1 MSHLQKQSLP
11 NGRAALHLA
20 QAVYRPGKTPAQS
33 RIYLGAIKDEQ
44 LVVSKKFTRRAGHV
58 IPMATIREEFQAGR
72 LLEWLEAAPTEIPV
86 IAKPKLGRPRKP
98 PVASTPVVAL
108 AAATPALSGA
118 QPVSASAEESP
129 LAAKTRMANTAA
141 VDEVGP
147 WHVLETIGQECGL
160 LPTLIQAFGKIEGSR
175 LFTIACYQVVT
186 GSPLYL
192 MESWALDQ
200 PLPIELMEADFS
212 SPGLSLLM
220 EKLGRDCAT
229 VAAFHRYWIEHLG
242 HPKSLVY
249 DLTSISSYSAAHP
262 LVEYGYNRDKEP
274 LPQVNLALV
283 VDAATS
289 LPVILRALPGSIAD
303 VKTLKLTCD
312 LLAEFGLADF
322 DCRLDRGFD
331 SEENLRDLLNADIGF
346 TLAAKIDGS
355 RAQNLI
361 AKFGEALLLPGA
373 HTFFDGERLL
383 RHASD
388 NFTVKCTQGAAGKAK
403 QVKLHLYCDPEQRAL
418 MIRELERRCAAIT
431 KAAAGQ
437 SFASKEEAQTWLDKQ
452 ENAQTRKAF
461 AITALPKQSKQDKD
475 LWRIEM
481 ETKALLLACRNFGFF
496 TIYSSDLDSTREGI
510 IEDYRIRDIAEKDL
524 DIMKNENG
532 QHRLR
537 TGNPF
542 VAQGRLVLAFISLVL
557 HLALQK
563 RMKAAD
569 LLKSYSVAELLGMLR
584 RIRIIRPETG
594 PFYRTEVP
602 KKCVKALE
610 ALGIPLPE

>member
-20 QAVYRPGKTPAQS
+20 QAVYRPGQTPAQS
-33 RIYLGAIKDEQ
+33 RIYLGALKGET
-44 LVVSKKFTRRAGHV
+44 LVISRKFTRRAGHV
-58 IPMATIREEFQAGR
+58 IPMATIREQHQAGQ
-72 LLEWLEAAPTEIPV
+72 LLEWLETAPSESPT
-86 IAKPKLGRPRKP
+86 IAKPKLGRPRKSP
-98 PVASTPVVAL
+98 AANITL
-108 AAATPALSGA
+108 AT
-118 QPVSASAEESP
+118 SASPAAPIQPADSTTPAEESP

-147 WHVLETIGQECGL
+147 WHVLETIGDECGL
-160 LPTLIQAFGKIEGSR
+160 LPTLRKAFGDNEGWR
-175 LFTIACYQVVT
+175 LFVIACHQVVT
-186 GSPLYL
+186 GAPLYL
-192 MESWALDQ
+192 MESWAVDQ
-200 PLPIELMEADFS
+200 PLPLELIDADFS
-212 SPGLSLLM
+212 SPGLSLFM

-289 LPVILRALPGSIAD
+289 LPVLLRALPGSIAD
-303 VKTLKLTCD
+303 VKTLKLTCQ
-312 LLAEFGLADF
+312 LLSEFGLNDF
-322 DCRLDRGFD
+322 TCRFDRGFD
-331 SEENLRDLLNADIGF
+331 SEENLRDLLNAGLDF

-355 RAQNLI
+355 RAQKLV
-361 AKFGEALLLPGA
+361 AKLGEALLLPGA

-383 RHASD
+383 RHGSD
-388 NFTVKCTQGAAGKAK
+388 IFTVKDTQGADGKAR
-403 QVKLHLYCDPEQRAL
+403 QVKLHLYCDPEQRAT
-418 MIRELERRCAAIT
+418 MIRELERRCATIT
-431 KAAAGQ
+431 KAASGQ
-437 SFASKEEAQTWLDKQ
+437 TFASKDEAKAWLDKQ

-461 AITALPKQSKQDKD
+461 AITALPSPSKKDKP
-475 LWRIEM
+475 LWKIEM
-481 ETKALLLACRNFGFF
+481 ETKSLLQACRNFGFF
-496 TIYSSDLDSTREGI
+496 AIYSSDLSSTREGV

-542 VAQGRLVLAFISLVL
+542 VAQGRLVLAFVSLAL

-563 RMKAAD
+563 RMRAAD

-584 RIRIIRPETG
+584 RIRIIRPEKG
-594 PFYRTEVP
+594 QIYRTEVP
-602 KKCVKALE
+602 KKCIKALE
-610 ALGIPLPE
+610 ALGIALPEY